1 MHPLFLNVFMY
12 VGICLILLIVCL
24 ILGVAVILS
33 PLIELIVSFVQTSIP
48 YSTSGKTLRE
58 IELRAAN
65 EFLHGRDIQ
74 FEVIDSQTYNKRSK
88 SILGIHM
95 LKFSRK
101 SMDSGSTEMTGTKST
116 EMTGTTKSTEMT
128 KSTGN
133 ILIVHGANS
142 GPVYFFD
149 IVPPLIEQGKDVYCL
164 SLPGFGVAAMDSHVF
179 DYNSQEISE
188 VMDEYLFA
196 ITEIYFE
203 ENKPALIGHSFGG
216 FICSHFAIKYPD
228 RIDQLIL
235 VNAAGIFPT
244 LDSWGMYW
252 AVLFKLGIPNRIAR
266 QVGRSLNP
274 ILYSFVDMESDRAWQ
289 SIWSLAQMT
298 CRENYGDRLVSEF
311 ITYHFDH
318 AYWNIANSPGLLAIK
333 QKICM
338 IWGHDDTISPLHSA
352 ILFAALHNN
361 PVSIYVVKNGGH
373 NPIYVNGGQNVA
385 YILKSI
391 FPSNGID
398 TLEEGNIKAIEE
410 NQGSEEDQ
418 GTEENQGTEETQV
431 ADDHQVTEDSKY
443 MYALFQEFG
452 KSTFSLSETISNIDN
467 LYRNLTCRHSE
478 CKLNLKIANVDSHE
492 DFSVENIR
500 SYYDLSTLLQF

>member
-1 MHPLFLNVFMY
+1 MYSFFLNVFVY
-12 VGICLILLIVCL
+12 VGICLILMIVCL

-33 PLIELIVSFVQTSIP
+33 PLIELIVSFVQTSIIP
-48 YSTSGKTLRE
+48 YSTSAKTLRE

-65 EFLHGRDIQ
+65 EFLHGRDHHTIQ
-74 FEVIDSQTYNKRSK
+74 FKVIDSQTYNKRSK

-101 SMDSGSTEMTGTKST
+101 SMDSGEMTGTKST
-116 EMTGTTKSTEMT
+116 ESTKSKGT

-133 ILIVHGANS
+133 VLIVHGANS
-142 GPVYFFD
+142 GPVNFFD

-188 VMDEYLFA
+188 VMDEYLFS
-196 ITEIYFE
+196 ITEMYFTG
-203 ENKPALIGHSFGG
+203 NKPTLIGHSFGG

-333 QKICM
+333 QKIIM

-373 NPIYVNGGQNVA
+373 SPIRVNGGQNVA

-391 FPSNGID
+391 FPTTGMNTSGENLGEEEAPQEEAYKD
-398 TLEEGNIKAIEE
+398 TDLTDDIE
-410 NQGSEEDQ
+410 DM
-418 GTEENQGTEETQV
+418 
-431 ADDHQVTEDSKY
+431 D
-443 MYALFQEFG
+443 ALFQEFG

-467 LYRNLTCRHSE
+467 LYRNLTCRHPE

>member
-1 MHPLFLNVFMY
+1 
-12 VGICLILLIVCL
+12 LILLIVCL
-24 ILGVAVILS
+24 ILGVAVLLS
-33 PLIELIVSFVQTSIP
+33 PLIELFVPRIP

-65 EFLHGRDIQ
+65 EFLHGKDTTIQ
-74 FEVIDSQTYNKRSK
+74 LEVIDSQTYNRRSK

-101 SMDSGSTEMTGTKST
+101 STLSTE
-116 EMTGTTKSTEMT
+116 
-128 KSTGN
+128 STGN
-133 ILIVHGANS
+133 VLIVHGANS
-142 GPVYFFD
+142 GPVNFFD
-149 IVPPLIEQGKDVYCL
+149 IVPPLIAQGKDVYCL
-164 SLPGFGVAAMDSHVF
+164 SLPGFGVASMEPHVF

-188 VMDEYLFA
+188 VMDEYLF
-196 ITEIYFE
+196 EIMEMYFKG
-203 ENKPALIGHSFGG
+203 NKPAAIGHSFGG
-216 FICSHFAIKYPD
+216 FILSHFAITHPD

-235 VNAAGIFPT
+235 VNAAGILPT

-289 SIWSLAQMT
+289 SIWSIAQMT

-311 ITYHFDH
+311 ITFHFDH
-318 AYWNIANSPGLLAIK
+318 AYWNVANLPGFLAIK

-338 IWGHDDTISPLHSA
+338 IWGHDDTISPLHLA
-352 ILFAALHNN
+352 ILFASLHHN

-373 NPIYVNGGQNVA
+373 NPICVNGGQNVA

-391 FPSNGID
+391 FS
-398 TLEEGNIKAIEE
+398 TAEEGHADIKEKDTSKDPDLA
-410 NQGSEEDQ
+410 SEEKDVSKDPDL
-418 GTEENQGTEETQV
+418 TS
-431 ADDHQVTEDSKY
+431 ED
-443 MYALFQEFG
+443 MDALFREFG

-467 LYRNLTCRHSE
+467 LYRNLTCRRNE
-478 CKLNLKIANVDSHE
+478 CNKLNLKIANVDGHE
-492 DFSVENIR
+492 VFSVENIH
-500 SYYDLSTLLQF
+500 DLNTLRL